1 MTTAS
6 LQPSSARDR
15 LKRDHLVGGALALLV
30 QAIFLLLV
38 LLSPS
43 HHTRRARLPP
53 ESILLIPP
61 LAVPAPTTI
70 DARGPRKRRTA
81 APVLNSVPPPI
92 VAPPAPST
100 PLAPPSGLAGFG
112 RSLFGC
118 TPEHYADLTSDERA
132 HCPKPGEGLA
142 KNDDRDLVTPPRRRA
157 KLQAMWQEQWDEDH
171 WVPGPC
177 PPGDKPAALCLLDQA
192 IAENRRTQAAWD
204 KIAEDRAAALKPK
217 PSPVPP
223 PFRRDGK

>member
-1 MTTAS
+1 MMTAN
-6 LQPSSARDR
+6 LLPSSARER

-30 QAIFLLLV
+30 QAVFVLLV

-43 HHTRRARLPP
+43 HHTKLASLPP

-61 LAVPAPTTI
+61 LAIPVPTTI
-70 DARGPRKRRTA
+70 DARGPRRRRTA
-81 APVLNSVPPPI
+81 APALIPVPPPI
-92 VAPPAPST
+92 VAPPAPTTS
-100 PLAPPSGLAGFG
+100 LAPPSGLAGFG

-118 TPEHYADLTSDERA
+118 APERYADLTPDERA

-142 KNDDRDLVTPPRRRA
+142 KNDDRDLNTPPRSRA
-157 KLQAMWQEQWDEDH
+157 KLEAMWQEKWDEDH

-177 PPGDKPAALCLLDQA
+177 PPGDRLAVLCLLDQA
-192 IAENRRTQAAWD
+192 IAENRRAAAAWD

-217 PSPVPP
+217 SLPAPP
-223 PFRRDGK
+223 PFHRDGK

>member
-1 MTTAS
+1 M
-6 LQPSSARDR
+6 
-15 LKRDHLVGGALALLV
+15 LALLL
-30 QAIFLLLV
+30 QAVFVLLV

-43 HHTRRARLPP
+43 HQTKRASLPP

-81 APVLNSVPPPI
+81 ASVLNSVPSPI
-92 VAPPAPST
+92 AAPPAAAA

-118 TPEHYADLTSDERA
+118 APEHYADLTSDERA

-142 KNDDRDLVTPPRRRA
+142 KNDDRDLVTPPRSRA
-157 KLQAMWQEQWDEDH
+157 KLQAMWQEKWDEDH

-177 PPGDKPAALCLLDQA
+177 APGDKPAALCLLEQA
-192 IAENRRTQAAWD
+192 VAENRRAAAAWD
-204 KIAEDRAAALKPK
+204 KIAEDRASALKPK
-217 PSPVPP
+217 PLVPP

>member
-1 MTTAS
+1 MTRAS
-6 LQPSSARDR
+6 WKQRAF
-15 LKRDHLVGGALALLV
+15 GATLALSV

-43 HHTRRARLPP
+43 HHARLASLPP

-61 LAVPAPTTI
+61 LAVPAPSTI
-70 DARGPRKRRTA
+70 DARGPRRRRA
-81 APVLNSVPPPI
+81 AAAALIPVPPPI
-92 VAPPAPST
+92 ITPPAPTTS
-100 PLAPPSGLAGFG
+100 LAPSSGLAGFG

-118 TPEHYADLTSDERA
+118 APEHYADLTPDERA

-142 KNDDRDLVTPPRRRA
+142 KNDDRDLVTPPRSRA
-157 KLQAMWQEQWDEDH
+157 KLEAMWQEQWDEDH

-177 PPGDKPAALCLLDQA
+177 PPSDRPVVLCLLDQS
-192 IAENRRTQAAWD
+192 IAENRRAEAAWD

-217 PSPVPP
+217 PPPVPP

>member
-1 MTTAS
+1 MRQAS
-6 LQPSSARDR
+6 WKQRGL
-15 LKRDHLVGGALALLV
+15 GATFALSV

-43 HHTRRARLPP
+43 HHARLASPPP

-70 DARGPRKRRTA
+70 DARGPRRRRTP
-81 APVLNSVPPPI
+81 APALVLVPPPI
-92 VAPPAPST
+92 VAPPTAAA

-118 TPEHYADLTSDERA
+118 TPEHYADLTPDERA

-142 KNDDRDLVTPPRRRA
+142 KNEDRDLNTPPRSRA
-157 KLQAMWQEQWDEDH
+157 KLEAMWQEQWDEDH

-177 PPGDKPAALCLLDQA
+177 PPSDKPAALCLMEQA
-192 IAENRRTQAAWD
+192 VAQNRRAKAAWD

-217 PSPVPP
+217 PLVPP
-223 PFRRDGK
+223 PLLPGRQISQPKR